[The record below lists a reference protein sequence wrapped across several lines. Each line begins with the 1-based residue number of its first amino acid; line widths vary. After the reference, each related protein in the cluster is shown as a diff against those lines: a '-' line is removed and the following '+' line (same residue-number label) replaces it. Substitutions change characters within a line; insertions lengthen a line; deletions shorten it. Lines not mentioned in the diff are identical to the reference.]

1 MPGLHREGYLE
12 NRNVTSCQSI
22 SAPLNGEYG
31 VSDLYLGVPAV
42 INTSGIV
49 KVIDHDLSEEE
60 SKKMAHLAAKMK
72 EVLTA

>member
-1 MPGLHREGYLE
+1 MKAILE
-12 NRNVTSCQSI
+12 NRNVTLPI

-49 KVIDHDLSEEE
+49 KVIEHDLSEEE
-60 SKKMAHLAAKMK
+60 SKKMAHSAAKMK
-72 EVLTA
+72 EVLDGVEL